1 MAGSGRLAR
10 GSATAVWTTQ
20 RDILP
25 EAGASIG
32 AELRVVK
39 WPSDWGVVR
48 NEQRHLCY
56 LRVEEGRDQR
66 LVVLCEAESGRAV
79 WIGRIEDA
87 ENEHPWKPAAV
98 VGSHASAI
106 GWSRRALAGGCVD
119 HREILCKTH
128 EPHSSIDVP
137 ALSGLAHPSE
147 FCQPHRASN

>member
-66 LVVLCEAESGRAV
+66 LVVLCEAGVAAIRNMRESQELPEATPVRARCLECEYANYCADV
-79 WIGRIEDA
+79 W
-87 ENEHPWKPAAV
+87 
-98 VGSHASAI
+98 
-106 GWSRRALAGGCVD
+106 
-119 HREILCKTH
+119 
-128 EPHSSIDVP
+128 
-137 ALSGLAHPSE
+137 
-147 FCQPHRASN
+147 